1 LPAIGEAAAAAER
14 ATMSGLPQFILA
26 LWDATQAAL
35 IGLNAV
41 PAILLCL
48 LIGLL
53 QPKPSHLVI
62 KTALVV
68 LAAVVIA
75 ALWPMV
81 YGYTP
86 LWPDVTQIEGQIQ
99 VAVLIVLCLALI
111 AGLGLAKRL
120 ILSVAHTRPA

>member
-1 LPAIGEAAAAAER
+1 
-14 ATMSGLPQFILA
+14 MSGLSEFVGA
-26 LWDATQAAL
+26 LWDAVQAAL

-62 KTALVV
+62 KTALAV

-75 ALWPMV
+75 SLWPMV

-86 LWPDVTQIEGQIQ
+86 IWPDVTQLESQIQ
-99 VAVLIVLCLALI
+99 LVVLIGLCLALI

-120 ILSVAHTRPA
+120 VFILAPKSGKPA

>member
-1 LPAIGEAAAAAER
+1 
-14 ATMSGLPQFILA
+14 MSGLSEFAGA
-26 LWDATQAAL
+26 LWDALQAAL
-35 IGLNAV
+35 VGLNAV

-62 KTALVV
+62 KTALAV

-75 ALWPMV
+75 SLWPMV

-86 LWPDVTQIEGQIQ
+86 IWPDVGQLEGQLQ
-99 VAVLIVLCLALI
+99 LLVLIGLCLVLI
-111 AGLGLAKRL
+111 AGLGLAKRFIKTL
-120 ILSVAHTRPA
+120 APRNGRPA

>member
-1 LPAIGEAAAAAER
+1 
-14 ATMSGLPQFILA
+14 MSGMPQFILA

-86 LWPDVTQIEGQIQ
+86 IWPDVTQIEGQIQ

-111 AGLGLAKRL
+111 AGLGLAKKL
-120 ILSVAHTRPA
+120 VWSVAHIGKPA